1 MRDGVTALALGLV
14 IGITAGPCERAEAIE
29 AGTMVD
35 QSNVDQVKDQLPP
48 EIYNHFK
55 KGEYANKL
63 VDVPNSRWGWD
74 DGFAEATKWNAEH
87 LVLDEHKSP
96 IDKDTR
102 TRPDYIRGLPFP
114 DIREDDPEAGY
125 KALWNLDYAYYT
137 GGNSH
142 NLTLLNWVSRSGVD
156 RASVQDVFF
165 LYYDGQPKP
174 YSPPKNP
181 QNLLFQFLAVSVTP
195 NDLQGTAALGYRF
208 KDPTKR
214 DLSWAYVPALRRV
227 RAISP
232 ANRSDGFLGSDQ
244 SQDDGFFFDGK
255 PEDFDWKIVGH
266 KDGLRFVDPDS
277 VAGNSQRKPLPGGGW
292 RSIFSNNDRTVGY
305 MVKDWKGVPW
315 APAAAG
321 LAKRKFWVLEGVPKD
336 RYYLYGK
343 LELWIDDQTWQGAW
357 NRKFSWRGELLNVY
371 EVTGYATAPF
381 NEHERWWG
389 ATFALQLSE
398 NIKADRATASGMNG
412 PGADPPNDR
421 RIPLDPDFFDYQT
434 LNRFG
439 E

>member
-63 VDVPNSRWGWD
+63 VDFPNSRWSWD

-165 LYYDGQPKP
+165 LYYEG
-174 YSPPKNP
+174 
-181 QNLLFQFLAVSVTP
+181 LLRVPDAQSIREVAAVTSRPSGGAGARRRRRTEGSASRP
-195 NDLQGTAALGYRF
+195 GR
-208 KDPTKR
+208 PC
-214 DLSWAYVPALRRV
+214 LRRCRPCSPG
-227 RAISP
+227 RAS
-232 ANRSDGFLGSDQ
+232 S
-244 SQDDGFFFDGK
+244 
-255 PEDFDWKIVGH
+255 
-266 KDGLRFVDPDS
+266 
-277 VAGNSQRKPLPGGGW
+277 
-292 RSIFSNNDRTVGY
+292 
-305 MVKDWKGVPW
+305 
-315 APAAAG
+315 
-321 LAKRKFWVLEGVPKD
+321 
-336 RYYLYGK
+336 
-343 LELWIDDQTWQGAW
+343 
-357 NRKFSWRGELLNVY
+357 
-371 EVTGYATAPF
+371 
-381 NEHERWWG
+381 
-389 ATFALQLSE
+389 
-398 NIKADRATASGMNG
+398 
-412 PGADPPNDR
+412 
-421 RIPLDPDFFDYQT
+421 
-434 LNRFG
+434 
-439 E
+439 